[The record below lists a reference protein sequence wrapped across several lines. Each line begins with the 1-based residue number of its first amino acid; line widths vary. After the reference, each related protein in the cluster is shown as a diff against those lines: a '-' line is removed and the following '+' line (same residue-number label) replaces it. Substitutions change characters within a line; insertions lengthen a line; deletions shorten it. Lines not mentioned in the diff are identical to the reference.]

1 MTIRPGPAKGAAFW
15 RLAAVLSTN
24 REQIRAAPQAKRLSN
39 ILYDARWALAAAL
52 IGIPLL
58 VGILRAIGGL

>member
-1 MTIRPGPAKGAAFW
+1 MSDADDFNDDEHRRRKRRTRRK
-15 RLAAVLSTN
+15 RKNT
-24 REQIRAAPQAKRLSN
+24 PQAKRLSN

-58 VGILRAIGGL
+58 VGILRAIGGM